1 MFKLIFGTSIY
12 NITPHLS
19 SENDCLLTITCF
31 LFYFIFKK
39 ILNISFIER
48 LHPGT
53 ADINEIFLLN
63 LLEKYF
69 NFFLLKHIIS

>member
-53 ADINEIFLLN
+53 ADINEIFFV
-63 LLEKYF
+63 KF
-69 NFFLLKHIIS
+69 VGKIF